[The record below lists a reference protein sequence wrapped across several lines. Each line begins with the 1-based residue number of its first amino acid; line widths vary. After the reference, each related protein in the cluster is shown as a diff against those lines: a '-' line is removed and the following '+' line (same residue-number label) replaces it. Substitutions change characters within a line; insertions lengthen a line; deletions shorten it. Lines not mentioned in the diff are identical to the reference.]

1 MTDVSLDVS
10 DVYLVGNQA
19 LQLVKVQLLVP
30 LHQDLEDDF
39 EIDQMRLSI
48 LLEILLLLHDQ
59 SHLLY

>member
-48 LLEILLLLHDQ
+48 LLEILLLLHDE